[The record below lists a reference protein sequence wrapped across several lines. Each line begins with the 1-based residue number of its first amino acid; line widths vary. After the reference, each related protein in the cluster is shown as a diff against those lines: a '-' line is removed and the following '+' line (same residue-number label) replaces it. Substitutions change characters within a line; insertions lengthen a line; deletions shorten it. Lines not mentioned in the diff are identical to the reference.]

1 MSKKLRLFTLVV
13 AAVMMIC
20 SVAMAEFVYESRYGH
35 NTLKRGH
42 QNGYV
47 LNLQVDINA
56 TTKGNCGTPDGIF
69 GHNTEQ
75 GVMDYQR
82 NTPGLD
88 VDGQAGYNTKTALWY
103 EEGQYK

>member
-13 AAVMMIC
+13 AAVMMTC

-47 LNLQVDINA
+47 LNLQVDIND
-56 TTKGNCGTPDGIF
+56 TGHGNCGTPDGIF
-69 GHNTEQ
+69 GHDTEQ
-75 GVMDYQR
+75 AVRDYQEFHH
-82 NTPGLD
+82 LS
-88 VDGQAGYNTKTALWY
+88 VDGQAGYNTKTTLWY
-103 EEGQYK
+103 EKGQYR